1 MDCRDRIE
9 VVPGVRSGK
18 PVIKGTRMT
27 PKDVLEYLAAGMSY
41 EEVLT
46 DFPYITKED
55 ILACIA
61 FATDQERRTIVVL
74 T

>member
-1 MDCRDRIE
+1 MDYIYRVEI
-9 VVPGVRSGK
+9 VSGVRTGK

-27 PKDVLEYLAAGMSY
+27 PKDVLEYLTAGMSY
-41 EEVLT
+41 EEVLA

-61 FATDQERRTIVVL
+61 FASDE
-74 T
+74 

>member
-1 MDCRDRIE
+1 MDYIDRIE
-9 VVPGVRSGK
+9 IVPGVRSGK

-41 EEVLT
+41 EEVLA

-61 FATDQERRTIVVL
+61 FAADQKRRTMVVL